1 MTGSTGA
8 PDGITPGD
16 TGPGD
21 TGPATLGPA
30 TGPRHGPGDTGP
42 GDTGPGDTG
51 PGDTGPGDTGPGDT
65 GLKLDVDGAVAT
77 VTLNRPERRNAMTP
91 SMWRGLATIGD
102 SSGLRRG
109 NPGLQAG
116 ERNAAPPLLSRSSGT
131 VPADK
136 AWFPVRQMRQV
147 VP

>member
-16 TGPGD
+16 T
-21 TGPATLGPA
+21 
-30 TGPRHGPGDTGP
+30 GPGDTGP

-51 PGDTGPGDTGPGDT
+51 PGDTGPGDTGPGDTGPGDTGPGDTGPGDTGPADT

-116 ERNAAPPLLSRSSGT
+116 EETPPPFLRVTLVRDGASG
-131 VPADK
+131 
-136 AWFPVRQMRQV
+136 
-147 VP
+147 

>member
-16 TGPGD
+16 T
-21 TGPATLGPA
+21 
-30 TGPRHGPGDTGP
+30 GPGDTGP

-65 GLKLDVDGAVAT
+65 GPAHGLNDVDGAVAT

-116 ERNAAPPLLSRSSGT
+116 EETPPPFLRVTLVRDGASG
-131 VPADK
+131 
-136 AWFPVRQMRQV
+136 
-147 VP
+147 